1 MMTSYKNRCLIQNVQ
16 TKVNFDQEKD
26 EKQKNFN

>member
-16 TKVNFDQEKD
+16 TKVHFDQEKG